1 MSHFTSLLPAMPGPR
16 PSAALY
22 SGPRESPMLARPTW
36 PPSPAGHCVCVC
48 VLGVC
53 CVLCRSICF
62 VLSGRLSFGIR
73 LLLHS
78 VVLSVAVLP
87 FSGSVLIAHAVRCA
101 PSRIRLRCAVSC
113 FRVGCRSISGCFCI
127 LLFCQLLYFRSRV
140 RFRLLM
146 QFVARPAAFVYAV
159 LLALC
164 CSDLPVTHCCAY
176 ASLGWY
182 TLCSIPGMHS
192 SALSSPTHIYPK
204 L

>member
-36 PPSPAGHCVCVC
+36 PPSPGHCVCVC

-62 VLSGRLSFGIR
+62 LLSGRLSFGIR

-87 FSGSVLIAHAVRCA
+87 FSGSVPIAHVVRCS
-101 PSRIRLRCAVSC
+101 PSRIRLRCASC
-113 FRVGCRSISGCFCI
+113 FV
-127 LLFCQLLYFRSRV
+127 LFRSPAGSRVQMLAV
-140 RFRLLM
+140 RFRSSLHTTPHPFITHHTTQYPHTSYTTNHAYQPFSLPPTTTHSCPHKFGMVYSLL
-146 QFVARPAAFVYAV
+146 
-159 LLALC
+159 
-164 CSDLPVTHCCAY
+164 Y
-176 ASLGWY
+176 ASD
-182 TLCSIPGMHS
+182 
-192 SALSSPTHIYPK
+192 ALYVLDQVYPIFPK

>member
-36 PPSPAGHCVCVC
+36 PPSPGHCVCVC

-62 VLSGRLSFGIR
+62 LLSGRLSFGIR

-87 FSGSVLIAHAVRCA
+87 FSGSVPIAHVVRCS
-101 PSRIRLRCAVSC
+101 PSRIRLRCALC
-113 FRVGCRSISGCFCI
+113 FV
-127 LLFCQLLYFRSRV
+127 LFRSLCTPHERHTLTLHTAQDAHSP
-140 RFRLLM
+140 RNIRTPHTPHTTHTTLTPHTTRHSLLRTRKSGM
-146 QFVARPAAFVYAV
+146 V
-159 LLALC
+159 
-164 CSDLPVTHCCAY
+164 CS
-176 ASLGWY
+176 W
-182 TLCSIPGMHS
+182 
-192 SALSSPTHIYPK
+192 
-204 L
+204 